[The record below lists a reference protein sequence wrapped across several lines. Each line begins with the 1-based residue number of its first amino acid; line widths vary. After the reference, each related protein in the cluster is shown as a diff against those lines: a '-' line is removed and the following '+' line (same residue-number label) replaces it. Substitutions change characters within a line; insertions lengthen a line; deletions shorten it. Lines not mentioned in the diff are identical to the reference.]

1 MASTIKILAS
11 ISNSPLHGIFE
22 SERRIGDRFRAFGS
36 RNSVS
41 TSGKRE
47 LKGGAAFVNAKEK
60 IMCITDERKPKIAN
74 SCQELEVLWDDG
86 YGTSSVRDYL
96 DVSREMVKKPDGG
109 PPRWFCPVE
118 CGKPIKG
125 SPVLLFLPG
134 LDGTGWGLVLHHKS
148 LGKVFEVR
156 CLHIPV
162 NDRTPLEGLLEI
174 IENTVRVEHA
184 SFPNKPIYLVGDSM
198 GGCLALAVAARNPS
212 IDLVLV
218 LSNPA
223 TSFGKSILQHFL
235 PVLEALPDS
244 SHIYLTYILSIIAGN
259 PMKLAAVNVEK
270 GLPLAQTLAQ
280 MLRNLTTLL
289 PLISGLADIITKE
302 TLLWKL
308 KLCKVAAEYANS
320 HLHAVSAE
328 VLVLASGK
336 DNILPSRDEA
346 RRLWTSLLN
355 CKVRHFK
362 DNSHALLLEDGLNLL
377 SFIKATHMYRR
388 STRHSY
394 ISDFIPSSLSEF
406 KDIYLQGFSALTTV
420 TSPVMLSTLEDGQI
434 VRGLEGIPSKG
445 PVILVGYHML
455 MGLELPSIVGE
466 ILKEKKVMVRSIGH
480 PMLFSP
486 NNETSSNELSRFDV
500 MTIFGTL
507 PVSPSHLHRLLSNN
521 EIILLFP
528 GGAREALHRKGE
540 EYKCF
545 WPEQPEFV
553 RMAAKFGATVIPF
566 GVVGVDDILHYVL
579 DYDDQMKIP
588 FTRDFI
594 NKINQNIENIRV
606 DAKGEVANQDM
617 FVPGVLPKIPG
628 RFYYLFGKPIETKGM
643 KQELKDKDNA
653 NAMYLQIKS
662 EVENIMS
669 YLVKKRE
676 KDPYRGILQRTI
688 YKAMKA
694 PADQVPTFEL

>member
-1 MASTIKILAS
+1 MASTIKFFASS
-11 ISNSPLHGIFE
+11 ISNSPLHGTLE
-22 SERRIGDRFRAFGS
+22 TECRVRGRFRAFGS
-36 RNSVS
+36 HNSMS
-41 TSGKRE
+41 TSNKRE
-47 LKGGAAFVNAKEK
+47 LMGGAAFVNAKEE
-60 IMCITDERKPKIAN
+60 IRCITDERKSETAR
-74 SCQELEVLWDDG
+74 SCQELDVLWDDG
-86 YGTSSVRDYL
+86 YGTSSVKDYL
-96 DVSREMVKKPDGG
+96 DISREMVMKTDDGG

-134 LDGTGWGLVLHHKS
+134 MDGTGWGLVLHHKS
-148 LGKVFEVR
+148 LGRVFEVR

-174 IENTVRVEHA
+174 IENIVWDEHA
-184 SFPNKPIYLVGDSM
+184 SFPNKPIYLLGDSM
-198 GGCLALAVAARNPS
+198 GGCLALAVSARNPT

-244 SHIYLTYILSIIAGN
+244 FNLTYLLSIIAGN
-259 PMKLAAVNVEK
+259 PMKLTAVSVEK
-270 GLPLAQTLAQ
+270 GLPLAQKLKL
-280 MLRNLTTLL
+280 MLRNLMTLL
-289 PLISGLADIITKE
+289 PRISSLTDIIPKE

-320 HLHAVSAE
+320 HLHAINAE
-328 VLVLASGK
+328 VLVLGSGK

-346 RRLWTSLLN
+346 RRLWTSLRN

-362 DNSHALLLEDGLNLL
+362 DNGHTLLLEDGLNLL
-377 SFIKATHMYRR
+377 SFVKATHMYRH

-394 ISDFIPSSLSEF
+394 ISDFIPTSLSEF
-406 KDIYLQGFSALTTV
+406 KDIYLHGFSALTSV

-434 VRGLEGIPSKG
+434 MRGLEGIPSKG

-553 RMAAKFGATVIPF
+553 RMAAKFGGTIIPF

-594 NKINQNIENIRV
+594 NKINQNIENIRI
-606 DAKGEVANQDM
+606 DAKGEVSNQDM

-653 NAMYLQIKS
+653 NAMYLKIKS

-694 PADQVPTFEL
+694 PADQVPAFEL

>member
-1 MASTIKILAS
+1 MMVGRLDGFARLNVENQSKALLFFFSWLEWMVLVGDSFCTTNLSGSKL
-11 ISNSPLHGIFE
+11 IFRTFVVE
-22 SERRIGDRFRAFGS
+22 HLYVEHLLS
-36 RNSVS
+36 RQQMQLRLWFYAMNA
-41 TSGKRE
+41 GF
-47 LKGGAAFVNAKEK
+47 LK
-60 IMCITDERKPKIAN
+60 
-74 SCQELEVLWDDG
+74 
-86 YGTSSVRDYL
+86 L
-96 DVSREMVKKPDGG
+96 DVCIFLLMIAHPLK
-109 PPRWFCPVE
+109 WFL
-118 CGKPIKG
+118 IG
-125 SPVLLFLPG
+125 SL
-134 LDGTGWGLVLHHKS
+134 TK
-148 LGKVFEVR
+148 
-156 CLHIPV
+156 
-162 NDRTPLEGLLEI
+162 GLLEM
-174 IENTVRVEHA
+174 IEDTVRAEHSA
-184 SFPNKPIYLVGDSM
+184 FPKKPIYLVGDSM
-198 GGCLALAVAARNPS
+198 GGCLALAVAAGNPTT
-212 IDLVLV
+212 DLVLV
-218 LSNPA
+218 VSNPA
-223 TSFGKSILQHFL
+223 TSFGKSTLQHLL
-235 PVLEALPDS
+235 PTLEALPDS
-244 SHIYLTYILSIIAGN
+244 FHINLIYLLSIIAGN
-259 PMKLAAVNVEK
+259 PMKMAAVNAEK
-270 GLPLAQTLAQ
+270 GLPPAQTLKQ
-280 MLRNLTTLL
+280 MLRNLITLL
-289 PLISGLADIITKE
+289 PRISGLGDIIPKE

-308 KLCKVAAEYANS
+308 KLCKAAAEYANS
-320 HLHAVSAE
+320 HLHAIRAE

-336 DNILPSRDEA
+336 DNMFPSRDEA

-362 DNSHALLLEDGLNLL
+362 KNSHTLLLEDGLNFL

-388 STRHSY
+388 STRHDY
-394 ISDFIPSSLSEF
+394 ISDFIPTSLSEF

-434 VRGLEGIPSKG
+434 VRGLEGIPSTG

-507 PVSPSHLHRLLSNN
+507 PVSPSHLHKLLSNN
-521 EIILLFP
+521 ETILLFP

-553 RMAAKFGATVIPF
+553 RMAAKFGATIIPF
-566 GVVGVDDILHYVL
+566 GVVGVDDILHYLL

-594 NKINQNIENIRV
+594 KKKNQNIENIRI

-617 FVPGVLPKIPG
+617 FVPGVFPKIPG

-694 PADQVPTFEL
+694 PADQIPTFEL